1 MPEVT
6 LLDDFTK
13 MRRNELF
20 ADVTFQVGLKTVKAH
35 RCILAARCPVFKNML
50 TMNMREGIEK
60 NIVIDDMHP
69 ETFEKLLDY
78 LYTEKTPFIANA
90 DDAIELLVAANT
102 FDLERLKKLCEKFL
116 VSSI

>member
-1 MPEVT
+1 M
-6 LLDDFTK
+6 
-13 MRRNELF
+13 
-20 ADVTFQVGLKTVKAH
+20 Q
-35 RCILAARCPVFKNML
+35 
-50 TMNMREGIEK
+50 
-60 NIVIDDMHP
+60 P

-78 LYTEKTPFIANA
+78 IYTEKTPYIANA